1 MLNQVNDIDMLEPLR
16 LNHVEIIYEGKE
28 GMILVER
35 RSQTLM
41 ISMNDIEKFVKIYE
55 KENLVKYDLID
66 VKQKEIADLLVA
78 EYGKTLQFG
87 CYQAV
92 YLKKE
97 KPVIELPSSV
107 CIRLLTED
115 YAQEVNQAYHQMD
128 DLDYIMDKINHQELW
143 GLFENNDLAGF
154 IGMHDEGS
162 MGILEVVPKY
172 RQRGYGTLLESY
184 LINDCLEKG
193 KIPYCQVI
201 EGNIASFNLQS
212 KLGLE
217 ISEDLSYWL
226 FE

>member
-107 CIRLLTED
+107 CI
-115 YAQEVNQAYHQMD
+115 
-128 DLDYIMDKINHQELW
+128 
-143 GLFENNDLAGF
+143 
-154 IGMHDEGS
+154 
-162 MGILEVVPKY
+162 
-172 RQRGYGTLLESY
+172 
-184 LINDCLEKG
+184 
-193 KIPYCQVI
+193 
-201 EGNIASFNLQS
+201 
-212 KLGLE
+212 
-217 ISEDLSYWL
+217 
-226 FE
+226 

>member
-87 CYQAV
+87 
-92 YLKKE
+92 KKN
-97 KPVIELPSSV
+97 
-107 CIRLLTED
+107 R
-115 YAQEVNQAYHQMD
+115 
-128 DLDYIMDKINHQELW
+128 
-143 GLFENNDLAGF
+143 
-154 IGMHDEGS
+154 
-162 MGILEVVPKY
+162 
-172 RQRGYGTLLESY
+172 
-184 LINDCLEKG
+184 
-193 KIPYCQVI
+193 
-201 EGNIASFNLQS
+201 
-212 KLGLE
+212 
-217 ISEDLSYWL
+217 
-226 FE
+226 